1 MGESHWQP
9 RTGLDNIRR
18 RAEVLEQVRSFF
30 SEKGVLEVETPL
42 LSRYTVTD
50 PFISSIEIPKLAAL
64 EGASTYLQTSPEYAM
79 KRILAAYGAELDGV
93 FQICKAFRNDASS
106 VRHNPEFTML
116 EWYRLG
122 FSMQALMAEVED
134 LLRVIYAQ
142 QGHKLEIRHQS
153 YQSLFEEVFSINPHR
168 ADRTQLQTL
177 AAPWLPAD
185 SSGLDKKDLLDLL
198 FSFGIEPVLVQY
210 PAIFVSDYPES
221 MSALAQLKVD
231 GKQGFTS
238 ASRFELYLNGLEVA
252 NGYHELLEPAEH
264 LTRFEA
270 DQHRREILNLPAHEI
285 DPRFMAAIESGL
297 PDCSGVALGLD
308 RLLMVLSQQ
317 PIGGVISFPTLDA

>member
-1 MGESHWQP
+1 MGKSHWQP
-9 RTGLDNIRR
+9 RTGLDDIRR
-18 RAEVLEQVRSFF
+18 RAEILAQVRSFF
-30 SEKGVLEVETPL
+30 SERDVLEVETSL
-42 LSRYTVTD
+42 LSSYTVTD

-79 KRILAAYGAELDGV
+79 KRILAAYGSELDGV
-93 FQICKAFRNDASS
+93 FQVCKAFRNDASS

-116 EWYRLG
+116 EWYRPG

-142 QGHKLEIRHQS
+142 QGCKLEVHYQS
-153 YQSLFEEVFSINPHR
+153 YQSLFEEVFGINPHR
-168 ADRTQLQTL
+168 ADRAQLLVL
-177 AAPWLPAD
+177 AAPWVPTD
-185 SSGLDKKDLLDLL
+185 SSELDKKDLLELL
-198 FSFGIEPVLVQY
+198 FSFGIEPMLAQY

-231 GKQGFTS
+231 DKLGVTS

-270 DQHRREILNLPAHEI
+270 DQYRRKILDLPVHEI
-285 DPRFMAAIESGL
+285 DVRFMAAIESGL
-297 PDCSGVALGLD
+297 PDCSG
-308 RLLMVLSQQ
+308 
-317 PIGGVISFPTLDA
+317 